1 MGLPK
6 LRIKICMGGPSHSR
20 TGKNTQ
26 VLGNN
31 NILFIKWEGNNSN
44 GQLCQEH
51 YLKGKVR
58 YGRHGKQP

>member
-1 MGLPK
+1 
-6 LRIKICMGGPSHSR
+6 MGGPSHSR

-31 NILFIKWEGNNSN
+31 NIIFIKWEGNNSN